1 MHYRI
6 VATRI
11 DASLRGTPLDAVAG
25 RCDAQD
31 GLPWF
36 RIVSHGSSGA
46 PPGIAVRHPSS
57 SPGQRHK
64 QGSGQAPVIRVGSQG
79 AGRIVAGPGDEGAR
93 SIGLSMDMG
102 SPGLALGD
110 CWRCVV

>member
-1 MHYRI
+1 M
-6 VATRI
+6 
-11 DASLRGTPLDAVAG
+11 ASGGT
-25 RCDAQD
+25 
-31 GLPWF
+31 
-36 RIVSHGSSGA
+36 GSKSA

-64 QGSGQAPVIRVGSQG
+64 QGSGQAPVTRVGSQG

-102 SPGLALGD
+102 EGLGRWPGAAVDVGMLHAE
-110 CWRCVV
+110 W